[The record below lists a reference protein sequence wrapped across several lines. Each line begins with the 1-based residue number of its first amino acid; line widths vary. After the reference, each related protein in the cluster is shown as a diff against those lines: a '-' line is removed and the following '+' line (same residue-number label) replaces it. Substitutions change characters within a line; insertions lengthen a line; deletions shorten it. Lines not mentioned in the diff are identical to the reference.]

1 MSEDN
6 LIGRVVKAKAG
17 RDLEGFFIVVDI
29 IDNDYVHIADGKSRK
44 IENPKK
50 KKIKHLQFTN
60 MWANDIKMLLLQKE
74 EVTNAKIR
82 KYFKSVDIDK
92 EVIALCQKQML

>member
-1 MSEDN
+1 MNQDN

-17 RDLEGFFIVVDI
+17 RDLDNFFIIVNV
-29 IDNDYVHIADGKSRK
+29 IDDVYVQIADGERRK

-60 MWANDIKMLLLQKE
+60 MWANDIKELLLQSK

-82 KYFKSVDIDK
+82 KYFKSVEIDK
-92 EVIALCQKQML
+92 EV

>member
-1 MSEDN
+1 MNKDN

-17 RDLEGFFIVVDI
+17 RDSEGFFIILDI
-29 IDNDYVHIADGKSRK
+29 IDDNYVLIVDGKSRK
-44 IENPKK
+44 IEDPKK

-60 MWANDIKMLLLQKE
+60 MWASDITKLLQQNE

-92 EVIALCQKQML
+92 EV

>member
-1 MSEDN
+1 MNDDN

-17 RDLEGFFIVVDI
+17 RDLDDFFII
-29 IDNDYVHIADGKSRK
+29 IDVLDEIYVQIVDGKRRR

-60 MWANDIKMLLLQKE
+60 MWANDIKELLLQNKE
-74 EVTNAKIR
+74 VNNAKIR

-92 EVIALCQKQML
+92 EV

>member
-1 MSEDN
+1 MNEDN

-17 RDLEGFFIVVDI
+17 RDLDSFFIIINV
-29 IDNDYVHIADGKSRK
+29 IDNIYVQIADGQKRK

-60 MWANDIKMLLLQKE
+60 MWANDIKELLLHSKE
-74 EVTNAKIR
+74 VSNADIR
-82 KYFKSVDIDK
+82 KYFKSVEIDK
-92 EVIALCQKQML
+92 EV